1 VKVTRLAPA
10 LLLALTATAVAAQ
23 EDAAPPPEA
32 PADQQQPL
40 TFGAEVE
47 QVIVDLVVTNDDG
60 EPVPGISRDDLIVKE
75 DGVPQ
80 EIVSFDAVQLPDK
93 PAEEPPPPPRVS
105 TNTHLEEERGRTFA
119 IVFDDMNLTPFR
131 ARDAKAAVA
140 SFLKTG
146 VREGDYVSL
155 VATSGSA
162 WWTARMES
170 GRDKLIDT
178 LKRLDGRRIP
188 EASMERLTDWEAMR
202 IHVYRDPQVTA
213 RVMRRFEKY
222 GVSMLAQRDTTN
234 PLSGTLSDPFVT
246 ARASDVYFQA
256 RTRNRIALE
265 TLERVLNGLSVA
277 RGRKSVI
284 LVSEGFIYDPNLD
297 EFKRVNAA
305 ARRSNA
311 AIYFVN
317 ARGLEGLPMEFSAEF
332 GPALPSQDVG
342 FALSSMD
349 RVDDGS
355 ESLASDSGGFTVKNT
370 NDLNKGIHRIAKETQ
385 IYYLLGYVPSNT
397 ARDGTFREI
406 EVKFKKGAGKDLKI
420 RARKGYYAPSPDGV
434 VEMQAKAGVDPVIQA
449 ALDSPW
455 AEDGIPLRMTHYV
468 GDELM
473 LGKARVLIVAEVD
486 IRDLH
491 FTEEEGRLV
500 SAIEFLLVVA
510 HRESGEFFR
519 YDQTITMRLRP
530 STHERLSRVWFPIIR
545 EFELQPGDSQAKI
558 IVREKSTG
566 EIGSVVHE
574 FQVPPLEEF
583 RVATPILSDTFRKSP
598 EGVPENPQPL
608 ARREFHSGEELLC
621 KFEVFG
627 AEKNETGMPEVA
639 QGYEVRRADGTLLT
653 SYPESVIQPT
663 SIGHLSRLFGFRLT
677 GATPGQYELVMTV
690 EDKLS
695 GKKKVVRE
703 EFEVVESP
711 PEPADDG
718 EDAAAGKSAS
728 AAAPAPSSSP

>member
-1 VKVTRLAPA
+1 VRLARLAPA
-10 LLLALTATAVAAQ
+10 LLPLVTATALVAQ
-23 EDAAPPPEA
+23 EAATPPE
-32 PADQQQPL
+32 PPGGQEPPL

-47 QVIVDLVVTNDDG
+47 QVIVDLVVTDDG
-60 EPVPGISRDDLIVKE
+60 EPVAGISKDDLIIEE

-80 EIVSFDAVQLPDK
+80 KIVSFEAVQLPDE

-105 TNTHLEEERGRTFA
+105 TNADLDTERGRTFV
-119 IVFDDMNLTPFR
+119 IVFDDMNLSPSR

-140 SFLKTG
+140 SFLQNG

-162 WWTARMES
+162 WWTARMEA

-178 LKRLDGRRIP
+178 LKNLDGRHIP
-188 EASMERLTDWEAMR
+188 DTSMERLTDWEAMR
-202 IHVYRDPQVTA
+202 IHIYRDPQVTA
-213 RVMRRFEKY
+213 QVLRRFEKY
-222 GVSMLAQRDTTN
+222 GISMLAQQDRDN
-234 PLSGTLSDPFVT
+234 PLTGTVADPFVT
-246 ARASDVYFQA
+246 ARAADVYYQA

-265 TLERVLNGLSVA
+265 VIERVLNGLSAA

-317 ARGLEGLPMEFSAEF
+317 ARGLDGMPIEFSAEF
-332 GPALPSQDVG
+332 GPALPAQDVS

-355 ESLASDSGGFTVKNT
+355 EHLADESGGFTVKNT
-370 NDLNKGIHRIAKETQ
+370 NDLTKGIYRIAKETQ
-385 IYYLLGYVPSNT
+385 IYYLLGYISSNT
-397 ARDGTFREI
+397 ARDGAFREI
-406 EVKFKKGAGKDLKI
+406 EVKFKSGAGKGLKI
-420 RARKGYYAPSPDGV
+420 RARKGYYAPSPDGTV
-434 VEMQAKAGVDPVIQA
+434 QMQAKEGVDPAIQA

-473 LGKARVLIVAEVD
+473 MGKARVLVVTEVD
-486 IRDLH
+486 IRH
-491 FTEEEGRLV
+491 VKFTQEEGRYVGEL
-500 SAIEFLLVVA
+500 EFLLVVA

-519 YDQTITMRLRP
+519 YDQSVKMRLRP
-530 STHERLSRVWFPIIR
+530 STRERLDRVWFPIMR
-545 EFELQPGDSQAKI
+545 DFELQPGDHQAKI
-558 IVREKSTG
+558 IVRDTSTG

-574 FQVPPLEEF
+574 FDVPPLDGF
-583 RVATPILSDTFRKSP
+583 RVTTPILSDTFRKSP
-598 EGVPENPQPL
+598 EGVPKNPQPL
-608 ARREFHSGEELLC
+608 ARREFSSGEQLLC
-621 KFEVFG
+621 QFEVFG
-627 AEKNETGMPEVA
+627 AKKDDMGMPEVA

-663 SIGHLSRLFGFRLT
+663 SLGHVTRMFGFRLSD
-677 GATPGQYELVMTV
+677 ATPGQYEMVMTV
-690 EDKLS
+690 EDRLS
-695 GKKKVVRE
+695 GEKKVLRE
-703 EFEVVESP
+703 KFEVTEP
-711 PEPADDG
+711 LPEPD
-718 EDAAAGKSAS
+718 EDEDEAATASQSAS
-728 AAAPAPSSSP
+728 AVAAAPSSP